1 MSHPPHRPRATLAF
15 TVAVTALV
23 LMTSPASSQQQNPP
37 PCTAPEHRQFDFWLG
52 IWDVTGQNGQQAG
65 TNVIETAM
73 GGCVLHESYTGSSG
87 YFGESFNVYDAN
99 RGVWHQSWVDNTG
112 LLLTLEGVFEDG
124 RMVLAGE
131 TVGPDGTVSEQRIT
145 WSIVDGDPYRVRQL
159 WQTRTDG
166 GDWTVAFDGLYVRTS
181 G

>member
-1 MSHPPHRPRATLAF
+1 
-15 TVAVTALV
+15 
-23 LMTSPASSQQQNPP
+23 
-37 PCTAPEHRQFDFWLG
+37 
-52 IWDVTGQNGQQAG
+52 
-65 TNVIETAM
+65 M
-73 GGCVLHESYTGSSG
+73 GGCVLHESYTSSSG
-87 YFGESFNVYDAN
+87 YYGESFNVYDAN
-99 RGVWHQSWVDNTG
+99 RRGWHQSWVDNTG

-145 WSIVDGDPYRVRQL
+145 WSVVDGDPDRVRQL